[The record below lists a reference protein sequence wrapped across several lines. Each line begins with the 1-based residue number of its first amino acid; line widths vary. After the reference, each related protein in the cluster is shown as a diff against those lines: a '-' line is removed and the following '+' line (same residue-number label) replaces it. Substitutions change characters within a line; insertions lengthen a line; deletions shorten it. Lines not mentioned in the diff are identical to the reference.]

1 MVHLHLLLA
10 VMLNIAVGIPP
21 IVNISVLNALSN
33 GSSLVKAVLLCMKR
47 GQKISSGFVR
57 YCTPDRRL
65 MIVITILLLVYHQY
79 SH

>member
-1 MVHLHLLLA
+1 MVHLNSLLA

-47 GQKISSGFVR
+47 GDQKISSGFVR
-57 YCTPDRRL
+57 YCAG
-65 MIVITILLLVYHQY
+65 V
-79 SH
+79 